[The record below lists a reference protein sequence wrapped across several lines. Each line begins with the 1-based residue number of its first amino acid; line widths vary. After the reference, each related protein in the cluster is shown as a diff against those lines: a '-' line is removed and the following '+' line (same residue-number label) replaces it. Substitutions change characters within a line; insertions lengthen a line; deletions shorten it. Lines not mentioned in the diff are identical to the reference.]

1 MPDHIQNSEPSSC
14 EERER
19 LLTEVR
25 DAIMQTIRIRDESDA
40 GAALK
45 AWRKARK
52 ALMQHT
58 EEHGC

>member
-1 MPDHIQNSEPSSC
+1 MPNQSQISELSSC

-19 LLTEVR
+19 LLIEIR
-25 DAIMQTIRIRDESDA
+25 NAIMQTIRIRDESDA

-45 AWRKARK
+45 AWRTARK